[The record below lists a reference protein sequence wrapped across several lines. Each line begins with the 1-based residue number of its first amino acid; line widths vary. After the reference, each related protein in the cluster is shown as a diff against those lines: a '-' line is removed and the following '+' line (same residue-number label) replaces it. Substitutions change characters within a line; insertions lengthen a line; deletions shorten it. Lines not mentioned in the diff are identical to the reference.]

1 MALALLAGAAAA
13 LSPTAQPA
21 PRHAPRHARRCAS
34 DATASAS
41 WRDDEDWALTDELP
55 AFTVGDGDHAATFFS
70 ALASYH
76 PRLSRRSAAECEARA
91 DELALA
97 HGRVPPV
104 LKSWARLEDGRF
116 SGSTE
121 GGRSVSFVVNSEGS
135 LASGL
140 GYVETIGGNIYELG
154 EQQAAMA
161 ASHEEVMPSSRLRD
175 SDADGESVVESTD
188 DAKLGPLDV
197 VRIASCAVGA
207 LVILQLVLLGVS
219 SSFSGYEI
227 A

>member
-13 LSPTAQPA
+13 LSSTAQLAHRSA
-21 PRHAPRHARRCAS
+21 PRSARRCAS

-41 WRDDEDWALTDELP
+41 WRDDEDWALADELP
-55 AFTVGDGDHAATFFS
+55 AFTVGDATFFS
-70 ALASYH
+70 ALAAYH

-104 LKSWARLEDGRF
+104 LNSWARLEDGRF
-116 SGSTE
+116 SGSTN

-140 GYVETIGGNIYELG
+140 GYVETIGGNVYELG

-161 ASHEEVMPSSRLRD
+161 ASYDEAMPSSRSRD
-175 SDADGESVVESTD
+175 SDADGESVVESPD
-188 DAKLGPLDV
+188 DAKLEPLDV
-197 VRIASCAVGA
+197 VPIASCAVGA
-207 LVILQLVLLGVS
+207 LVILQLVLLGAS